1 MAELSKMGKILE
13 LAPKI
18 GVRLCNAAII
28 FFLVAFLFSA
38 LCSWAGPLVPNLFT
52 GLRFPL
58 AGLTG
63 IAVDDE
69 NIYTI
74 SRGYGRFQVFDK
86 TGKFVRGWFC
96 PFSKG
101 AVWINVNKDD
111 NLSVILSTG
120 KEYIYTVDGKLLGKS
135 DRSEE
140 YPDENTRQGK
150 NETYDSEGNL
160 YAPIDSFHSRII
172 KFSPSGNMSTVVS
185 DPTWVCI
192 VKVPFNLIILAAL
205 VVPRSYFQKC
215 RMNQKKHGIPN
226 KAVSAQN
233 SAHG

>member
-1 MAELSKMGKILE
+1 MRKVLNLT
-13 LAPKI
+13 PKT
-18 GVRLCNAAII
+18 GVRLCNAAIV
-28 FFLVAFLFSA
+28 FFLVATLFSPF
-38 LCSWAGPLVPNLFT
+38 CSLVGPLVPHLFT

-101 AVWINVNKDD
+101 AVWINVNKDN

-120 KEYIYTVDGKLLGKS
+120 KEYIYSVDGKLLGKS
-135 DRSEE
+135 DCSDE

-172 KFSPSGNMSTVVS
+172 KFSPSGKMSTVVS

-192 VKVPFNLIILAAL
+192 VKVPFSLIILAAL
-205 VVPRSYFQKC
+205 IFPRGYFQKC
-215 RMNQKKHGIPN
+215 HINSKKHIPN

-233 SAHG
+233 SAHE